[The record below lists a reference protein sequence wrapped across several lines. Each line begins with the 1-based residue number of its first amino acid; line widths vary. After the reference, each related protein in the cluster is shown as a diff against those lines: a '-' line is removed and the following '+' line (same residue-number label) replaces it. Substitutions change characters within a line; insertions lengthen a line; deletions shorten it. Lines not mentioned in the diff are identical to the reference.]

1 MFRFQVTVKNWGVL
15 DVGIVFA
22 QLLSLLEMVDRGRM
36 VPDFVERKRQ
46 IIVGFSRL
54 RISLDGFPK
63 VLLRNIPMCRVVM
76 GDAFRDS

>member
-36 VPDFVERKRQ
+36 VPNFVERKRQ
-46 IIVGFSRL
+46 IIVSFSRL

-63 VLLRNIPMCRVVM
+63 VLLRNIPMCLAVM